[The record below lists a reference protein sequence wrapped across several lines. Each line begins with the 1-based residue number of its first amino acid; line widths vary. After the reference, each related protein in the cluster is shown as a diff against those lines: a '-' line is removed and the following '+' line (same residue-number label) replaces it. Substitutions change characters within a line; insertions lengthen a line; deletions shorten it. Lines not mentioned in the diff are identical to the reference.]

1 MKRRISKIVRIGNL
15 YIGGDYPIRVQ
26 SMLKV
31 DTRDTRNVISEI
43 KRLEDQGCEIIRL
56 SVKDRESAMSLKE
69 IKRNSNIPIVADIH
83 FDPTLAILS
92 IENGADKIRLNPSNI
107 KDKEWI
113 KKITLK
119 AKERETPIRVGANL
133 GSFTER
139 PKNIVEAL
147 VETALNE
154 VRILENFDFDRIV
167 ISIKSSDIITTIK
180 ANVAIAKLTDY
191 AIHVGITEAGPLDES
206 LVKSGIGI
214 GYLLLEGIGDTIRVS
229 VTGDPVYEIRA
240 AYEILKGLHL
250 RQRGIEIV
258 SCPMCGRTEID
269 ISKIVERVKKD
280 FGEVQIPVKVA
291 IMGCV
296 VNGPGEAKD
305 ADIGIAG
312 GKESGVIFKHG
323 KRIKVL
329 PEKKLYEEFKRAL
342 NEIIEEKSKLS

>member
-1 MKRRISKIVRIGNL
+1 MKRRTSRTVRIGNL

-31 DTRDTRNVISEI
+31 DTRNTSKVISEI

-56 SVKDRESAMSLKE
+56 SVKDRESAVSLGE

-83 FDPTLAILS
+83 FDPTLVILS
-92 IENGADKIRLNPSNI
+92 MQNGVDKIRLNPSNI
-107 KDKEWI
+107 KDRDWLR
-113 KKITLK
+113 KITVM
-119 AKERETPIRVGANL
+119 AKEREIPIRVGANL
-133 GSFTER
+133 GSFSER
-139 PKNIVEAL
+139 PKNVVKAL

-154 VRILENFDFDRIV
+154 VRILESFDFDNII
-167 ISIKSSDIITTIK
+167 ISIKSSEIITTVK

-191 AIHVGITEAGPLDES
+191 PMHIGITEAGPLDES

-214 GYLLLEGIGDTIRVS
+214 GYLLLKGIGDTIRVS
-229 VTGDPVYEIRA
+229 ITGDPVYEVRA
-240 AYEILKGLHL
+240 GYEILKSLHL
-250 RQRGIEIV
+250 RERGIEII

-269 ISKIVERVKKD
+269 ISGIVERVKKD
-280 FGEVQIPVKVA
+280 FGEVQTPVKVA

-305 ADIGIAG
+305 ADVGIAG

-329 PEKKLYEEFKRAL
+329 PEKKLYAEFKKAI